1 MLSSKQEKCPKN
13 ERKKLDSITLFQL
26 KWLFYTTLFWGGLL
40 VFNLCGEF
48 NLLISYGIFCLFF
61 ISNGFCKYN
70 FVAFL
75 IFAFIYVVLLFIF
88 GATDYSFM
96 AYFSVQML
104 SYSLIL
110 AILIFKKYYR
120 LSITLCVYIAFYAMA
135 LLLGEYH
142 LLGSFYK

>member
-1 MLSSKQEKCPKN
+1 MSSNTQEGQ
-13 ERKKLDSITLFQL
+13 RKKLDSITIFQL
-26 KWLFYTTLFWGGLL
+26 KWLFYTTLFWGGIL
-40 VFNLCGEF
+40 VLHLRGELPHIF
-48 NLLISYGIFCLFF
+48 VSYGIFCLFF

-70 FVAFL
+70 FTAFL

-96 AYFSVQML
+96 ACFSVQML

>member
-1 MLSSKQEKCPKN
+1 MSSNTQEGQ
-13 ERKKLDSITLFQL
+13 RKRLDSITIFQL
-26 KWLFYTTLFWGGLL
+26 KWLFYTTLFWGGIL
-40 VFNLCGEF
+40 VLHLRGELPHIF
-48 NLLISYGIFCLFF
+48 VSYGIFCLFF
-61 ISNGFCKYN
+61 ISNGIYKHN
-70 FVAFL
+70 TKAFL
-75 IFAFIYVVLLFIF
+75 IFAFVYIVLLFIF

-120 LSITLCVYIAFYAMA
+120 LSITLCAYIAFYAMA

>member
-1 MLSSKQEKCPKN
+1 MKE
-13 ERKKLDSITLFQL
+13 KKLDSITIFQL

-40 VFNLCGEF
+40 ASNLCGEAS
-48 NLLISYGIFCLFF
+48 LLISYGIFCLFF

-88 GATDYSFM
+88 SAADYSF
-96 AYFSVQML
+96 
-104 SYSLIL
+104 IL

-120 LSITLCVYIAFYAMA
+120 LSITLCAYIAFYAMA

>member
-1 MLSSKQEKCPKN
+1 MSSNTQEGQ
-13 ERKKLDSITLFQL
+13 RKRLDSITIFQL
-26 KWLFYTTLFWGGLL
+26 KWLFYTTLFWGGIL
-40 VFNLCGEF
+40 VLHLRGELPHIF
-48 NLLISYGIFCLFF
+48 VSYGIFCLFF
-61 ISNGFCKYN
+61 ISNGIYKHN
-70 FVAFL
+70 TKAFL
-75 IFAFIYVVLLFIF
+75 IFAFVYIVLLFIF

-104 SYSLIL
+104 LYSLIL
-110 AILIFKKYYR
+110 TILIFKKYYR

>member
-1 MLSSKQEKCPKN
+1 MSSNTQEGQ
-13 ERKKLDSITLFQL
+13 RKKLDSITLFQL
-26 KWLFYTTLFWGGLL
+26 KWLFYTTLFWGGVL
-40 VFNLCGEF
+40 VLHLRGELPHIF
-48 NLLISYGIFCLFF
+48 VSYGIFCLFF

-70 FVAFL
+70 FTAFL

-96 AYFSVQML
+96 ACFSVQML

-120 LSITLCVYIAFYAMA
+120 LSITLCVYIAFYALA

>member
-1 MLSSKQEKCPKN
+1 MSSNTQEGQ
-13 ERKKLDSITLFQL
+13 RKKLDSITSFQL

-104 SYSLIL
+104 LYSLIL
-110 AILIFKKYYR
+110 TILIFKKYYR
-120 LSITLCVYIAFYAMA
+120 LAFTLCVYIAFYAMA